1 MRSTIEWLQ
10 DSTPSAGEP
19 EPGAAMAPAGSRASL
34 WLKLGASAVL
44 AVAIVAALAPYLQ
57 AVPDDTSISPM
68 VLVAYVATLLPYH
81 LLRAGRWLFLLAP
94 LTAHGERLSLSVVT
108 RVSLAGYMWIALLPF
123 RLGEFARPLFIAQ
136 RSQIGAS
143 RALGTIAIER
153 VVDGLTVCALFFIG
167 VAGAAQAPELD
178 GLFVVTLGVMSVF
191 ALALVVLLVAGLRPA
206 WVGRAAALG
215 LGWIS
220 SGLAARVESIVT
232 SMAEGLRALPSP
244 SATAR
249 FVAATAA
256 YWLTNAAGMWILLR
270 GCGLDLDFQQ
280 SIAVLAVM
288 NIALLVPGGPA
299 QLGVFQTGVA
309 LGLALFVDAD
319 VVLAA
324 GSKFAFYLYLCQLG
338 TIVLLGVGAQR
349 SLGLQWRTLLARP
362 SAARH
367 TEHSIPTPE

>member
-1 MRSTIEWLQ
+1 MRSTIVPLEE
-10 DSTPSAGEP
+10 STPPKP
-19 EPGAAMAPAGSRASL
+19 EPVTPAGSRASL
-34 WLKLGASAVL
+34 WLKLGASALL

-57 AVPDDTSISPM
+57 TVPADTSISPI

-81 LLRAGRWLFLLAP
+81 LLRAGRWIFLLQP
-94 LTAHGERLSLSVVT
+94 LAKDDEPLSISVVT

-136 RSQIGAS
+136 RSSVTAS

-153 VVDGLTVCALFFIG
+153 VVDGITVCALFFIG

-178 GLFVVTLGVMSVF
+178 ALFLATTAVMSVF
-191 ALALVVLLVAGLRPA
+191 AVALLVLLIAGLRPA
-206 WVGRAAALG
+206 WVGRTAEVC

-220 SGLAARVESIVT
+220 TGLAHRVSSIVT
-232 SMAEGLRALPSP
+232 SMAEGLRALPSA
-244 SATAR
+244 SASVR

-270 GCGLDLDFQQ
+270 GCGLNLDFQQ

-288 NIALLVPGGPA
+288 NIALLIPGGPA

-309 LGLALFVDAD
+309 LGLALFVSGDA
-319 VVLAA
+319 VLAA

-349 SLGLQWRTLLARP
+349 SLGLQWRSLLQRP
-362 SAARH
+362 ADRGDADQPDPAAR
-367 TEHSIPTPE
+367 